1 MSRAP
6 KRIWWCEGKG
16 AMDKSPRKC
25 IFRLGSKVP
34 EAEEDLCRKC
44 TAIPFVP
51 ERKEKRG

>member
-25 IFRLGSKVP
+25 IFRIGSKVP